1 MLYNNIGLLLA
12 CVNINYV
19 YDNPGLLTCDCVRFN
34 DECFEDGRCIRE
46 DRCPESDRQP
56 TGNNL
61 QELRISKLILQ
72 NEIFFQIILKI
83 DLPSSRRSRR
93 KR

>member
-1 MLYNNIGLLLA
+1 MLYNYIGLLLA

-19 YDNPGLLTCDCVRFN
+19 YDNPGHLTCDCVRFN

-46 DRCPESDRQP
+46 DRCPESNGQP

-61 QELRISKLILQ
+61 HELRISKL
-72 NEIFFQIILKI
+72 NII
-83 DLPSSRRSRR
+83 PSTKMTISF
-93 KR
+93 K